1 MLPELFY
8 SDSSYGLLWSFL
20 FSLVFITGISKFFAR
35 ELQRKILIVVQGIEL
50 MNNKM
55 EVQDSTS

>member
-20 FSLVFITGISKFFAR
+20 FSLVFITGISKLFAK

-50 MNNKM
+50 MTNKM

>member
-20 FSLVFITGISKFFAR
+20 FSLVFITGISKLFAR

-50 MNNKM
+50 MTNKM